1 MAVQRPPAF
10 LGRSGER
17 DVLDRLLETVRG
29 GQSAV
34 LVIRGEAGIGKTALV
49 RYAARQAAG
58 FRVAQIAGVEA
69 EMELPFAGLHHL
81 CAPMLS
87 QLDALPDPQQ
97 NALRVAFGLSSGD
110 APDRFLV
117 ALAALTLFAEVAGE
131 RPLLCL
137 VDDAQWLDGATSQ
150 VLGFIA
156 RRLLA
161 ESVALVFTVREPS
174 DERELADLP
183 ELSLGGLQDDDARAL
198 LAAVIPGRLDDRVR
212 DRLVAETR
220 GNPLALVELP
230 RGRSA
235 GELAG
240 GFVLPGAGDSS
251 EPYRGP
257 LPTAHRR
264 TA

>member
-1 MAVQRPPAF
+1 MAVQRPPVF
-10 LGRSGER
+10 LGRAGER
-17 DVLDRLLETVRG
+17 DVLDQLLETVRG
-29 GQSAV
+29 GRSAV

-69 EMELPFAGLHHL
+69 EMEMPFAGLHRL
-81 CAPMLS
+81 CAPMLPR
-87 QLDALPDPQQ
+87 LDALPDPQQ
-97 NALRVAFGLSSGD
+97 NALRVAFGLSSGNALD
-110 APDRFLV
+110 HFLA
-117 ALAALTLFAEVAGE
+117 ALAALTLLAEVAEE

-137 VDDAQWLDGATSQ
+137 VDDADWLDGTTLQ

-198 LAAVIPGRLDDRVR
+198 LAAVIPDALDDRAATGWSPKRVATR
-212 DRLVAETR
+212 WRLWSCRGVGAPGSWLAASCCPARETFR
-220 GNPLALVELP
+220 A
-230 RGRSA
+230 A
-235 GELAG
+235 
-240 GFVLPGAGDSS
+240 
-251 EPYRGP
+251 
-257 LPTAHRR
+257 
-264 TA
+264 

>member
-17 DVLDRLLETVRG
+17 DVLDRLLETARG

-69 EMELPFAGLHHL
+69 EMELPFAGLHRL
-81 CAPMLS
+81 CAPMLA

-97 NALRVAFGLSSGD
+97 NALRVSFGLSSGD

-117 ALAALTLFAEVAGE
+117 ALAALTLFAEVAEE

-198 LAAVIPGRLDDRVR
+198 LAAVIPGP
-212 DRLVAETR
+212 TR
-220 GNPLALVELP
+220 RSCP
-230 RGRSA
+230 RPAGRRNSRQSA
-235 GELAG
+235 GAG
-240 GFVLPGAGDSS
+240 GAAADG
-251 EPYRGP
+251 
-257 LPTAHRR
+257 
-264 TA
+264 